1 MSDRW
6 AVILAVVTGA
16 AALAAVDGHLPRV
29 PLAAGLI
36 ALGVAWLL
44 GRLGR
49 FRPEVLVLAA
59 ALLAVSLAQRSL
71 DGLAVPLDT
80 GPVRAEVTLVGD
92 PVPDS
97 SGGAAADVRLNGR
110 RLAAYARNAAAA
122 SLDDR
127 LMGERIA
134 VVGTVRPP
142 GDDEAR
148 ARHRHLA
155 GRLEI
160 ETVTGWRT
168 GDPVTRAANGLRR
181 TLAEGATSLPER
193 HRSLLAGVTLGDDRH
208 QPADMTDAFQ
218 AAGLTHLLAVSGQ
231 NVAFA
236 LVIVAP
242 LLSRLRFGPRL
253 AATLGVLAG
262 FALLTRCEPSVLR
275 ATAMASVAA
284 VGTAVG
290 RPASTLRALALGVAG
305 MVLIDPLLV
314 TSLGFRLSVAGA
326 AGIVVGAVRLAAALP
341 GPRWVAAPL
350 SVTLAAQIAV
360 APLLVAAFGDVP
372 VAAIPA
378 NLLAV
383 PVAGP
388 LMVWGLTAG
397 LIAGVVGGPL
407 ATALHVPSRV
417 LLAWL
422 DGVATSA
429 AGWPLGRL
437 GPLHLALLAA
447 AAAAV
452 WVLRTRPPRPAP
464 ATAGSRR
471 SYWQVALGGAGPMAV
486 LVLAVAAGPAAGVP
500 TGATRRSLGA
510 GATLWQAGGDAV
522 VELDGRAREVAVIG
536 ALRSHRVGYLRLVA
550 LRTDARAAAAVAAA
564 VHAEWPDAAVVAPG
578 PGAPATGTEIP
589 AGGLLVTVT
598 ETGPARLTVEVSVP
612 CPPACT
618 AVAVRSTGT
627 SAHPRRRR
635 RSAPG
640 GEVAGLLARDDR
652 HQLGPAA
659 QSELPVDALQVVV
672 DGLNADEQLVGG
684 VAVGGTVA
692 DDHCHP
698 QLRRCQPRVE
708 GRPGSAGLAPQ
719 PRRPLAPGPGAD
731 PVEDRPRPGDVG
743 GARPVAAGHP
753 ALAPGQQGAG
763 LLERRVHFRIAG

>member
-29 PLAAGLI
+29 PLAAGLV
-36 ALGVAWLL
+36 ALGLAWLL
-44 GRLGR
+44 GRLRR

-59 ALLAVSLAQRSL
+59 GLLAVSMAQRSL
-71 DGLAVPLDT
+71 DGLTAPLAT
-80 GPVRAEVTLVGD
+80 GPVRGEVTLVGD
-92 PVPDS
+92 PVPDGG
-97 SGGAAADVRLNGR
+97 GGASADVRLDGR

-127 LMGERIA
+127 LMGERIT
-134 VVGTVRPP
+134 VVGRVRPP

-181 TLAEGATSLPER
+181 TLADGATSLPER

-208 QPADMTDAFQ
+208 QPVDMTDAFR

-236 LVIVAP
+236 LVIAAP

-253 AATLGVLAG
+253 VATLGVLAG

-326 AGIVVGAVRLAAALP
+326 AGIVVGAGRLAAALP
-341 GPRWVAAPL
+341 GPRWLAAPL
-350 SVTLAAQIAV
+350 SVTLAAQTAV

-388 LMVWGLTAG
+388 LMVWGLSAG
-397 LIAGVVGGPL
+397 MIAGVVGGPL
-407 ATALHVPSRV
+407 ATVLHLPSRV

-429 AGWPLGRL
+429 AGWPLGHL
-437 GPLHLALLAA
+437 GPPHLALLAA
-447 AAAAV
+447 GAAAV
-452 WVLRTRPPRPAP
+452 WVLHTRPPRPAP
-464 ATAGSRR
+464 AASGIAPELLAGGARR
-471 SYWQVALGGAGPMAV
+471 RRTRGGAGHGGGRPARHRG
-486 LVLAVAAGPAAGVP
+486 LDRRDASSTRARRDPVAG
-500 TGATRRSLGA
+500 RRGR
-510 GATLWQAGGDAV
+510 G
-522 VELDGRAREVAVIG
+522 GRARRPG
-536 ALRSHRVGYLRLVA
+536 ARGHRPRC
-550 LRTDARAAAAVAAA
+550 AAV
-564 VHAEWPDAAVVAPG
+564 
-578 PGAPATGTEIP
+578 
-589 AGGLLVTVT
+589 
-598 ETGPARLTVEVSVP
+598 
-612 CPPACT
+612 
-618 AVAVRSTGT
+618 
-627 SAHPRRRR
+627 PRRRR
-635 RSAPG
+635 PAPG
-640 GEVAGLLARDDR
+640 GPADRRGGRQPRWPPRCTPSGRTPRSSDPARARPRRGPRSSQAACWSRSPRPAPSAWRSRSPSPARPRAPRSPCARPAPRRTPGAGGD
-652 HQLGPAA
+652 
-659 QSELPVDALQVVV
+659 
-672 DGLNADEQLVGG
+672 
-684 VAVGGTVA
+684 
-692 DDHCHP
+692 
-698 QLRRCQPRVE
+698 QLREARW
-708 GRPGSAGLAPQ
+708 LACSPATMATSWARL
-719 PRRPLAPGPGAD
+719 RRPS
-731 PVEDRPRPGDVG
+731 
-743 GARPVAAGHP
+743 
-753 ALAPGQQGAG
+753 
-763 LLERRVHFRIAG
+763 FR